1 MSDFFPKFIGKKNV
15 WCRLSHN
22 FEASFTGTV
31 KSLKKLLNIFGLG
44 FLKKKI
50 GLDILLQII
59 QVAPRI
65 YTYL

>member
-1 MSDFFPKFIGKKNV
+1 M
-15 WCRLSHN
+15 
-22 FEASFTGTV
+22 
-31 KSLKKLLNIFGLG
+31 FGLG

>member
-1 MSDFFPKFIGKKNV
+1 M
-15 WCRLSHN
+15 
-22 FEASFTGTV
+22 
-31 KSLKKLLNIFGLG
+31 FGLG

-50 GLDILLQII
+50 GLDIFLQII